1 MKRILLSLGLGV
13 CIFQYVQ
20 AQDIT
25 ETSLQSTELIMDTLY
40 YDRLWKGVEIPTFAT
55 FYRVIQTNASDGY
68 RKPFR
73 DYYMTGGLQREG
85 YYITIDRYDDSKSV
99 MDGEIISYYRSGK
112 AERVTN
118 YTEGVL
124 DGEFVEYYEDGTK
137 QKAGKYAKGELDGE
151 YVEYYEDGVTKKKET
166 YTKGVLDGEYAEY
179 YMDGLVHTHEY
190 YRNGHLNGIQTIFF
204 SDDQLGN
211 ACMQMEFRNGTLLEN
226 YMIVSNQ
233 NGLYSKVRL
242 DDNSII
248 YESPS
253 LDDKMVEYID
263 GVAWH
268 YYNYNG
274 IMIGMTTSAV
284 KDHGKYY
291 RASFIVTNNTIC
303 PFDFDPTLITA
314 TLFDKKDKAEPLDVY
329 TAEEYMKKV
338 KRSNMRKI
346 FAWGL
351 VGALAV
357 AASGYSKSTTETS
370 ESGYV
375 SSAGSAS
382 AFGSGG
388 YAFGS
393 YSSDTYYGGKS
404 KTTTTSYNGAAAY
417 QAAVIE
423 SDRLAAYSNA
433 LLSEQAAKEAGY
445 LKINTLYPGQSIK
458 GYINIDKKKGAN
470 LVIDVDI
477 NGAVFSFPW
486 ELKN

>member
-1 MKRILLSLGLGV
+1 MKRILLSLSLGV
-13 CIFQYVQ
+13 CIFHGAL
-20 AQDIT
+20 AQNIT
-25 ETSLQSTELIMDTLY
+25 DTSLQSMDTLY
-40 YDRLWKGVEIPTFAT
+40 YDRQWKGVELPSFAT
-55 FYRVIQTNASDGY
+55 FYRIIQTNASDGF

-73 DYYMTGGLQREG
+73 DYYMTGGIQREG
-85 YYITIDRYDDSKSV
+85 YYITIDKYDDSKSV
-99 MDGEIISYYRSGK
+99 MDGEIISYYKSGK
-112 AERVTN
+112 TERVIN
-118 YTEGVL
+118 YTEGVP
-124 DGEFVEYYEDGTK
+124 DGEFAEYYEDGVK
-137 QKAGKYAKGELDGE
+137 QKEGKYAKGELEGE
-151 YVEYYEDGVTKKKET
+151 YVEYYK
-166 YTKGVLDGEYAEY
+166 
-179 YMDGLVHTHEY
+179 DGLVHTHEY
-190 YRNGHLNGIQTIFF
+190 YREGRLNGIQTIFF

-211 ACMQMEFRNGTLLEN
+211 ACMQMEYRNDTPLEN

-242 DDNSII
+242 DDNSVI

-253 LDDKMVEYID
+253 LDDKMVEYIN

-274 IMIGMTTSAV
+274 IMIGISVSAV

-291 RASFIVTNNTIC
+291 RASLIVTNNTIC

-314 TLFDKKDKAEPLDVY
+314 TLYGKKDKAEPLDVY
-329 TAEEYMKKV
+329 SAEEYMKKV
-338 KRSNMRKI
+338 KRSNRRKI

-357 AASGYSKSTTETS
+357 TAAGYSESTTETS

-445 LKINTLYPGQSIK
+445 LKINTLYPGQSIT
-458 GYINIDKKKGAN
+458 GYINIDKKKGVN
-470 LVIDVDI
+470 LVVDIDI

-486 ELKN
+486 ELEK